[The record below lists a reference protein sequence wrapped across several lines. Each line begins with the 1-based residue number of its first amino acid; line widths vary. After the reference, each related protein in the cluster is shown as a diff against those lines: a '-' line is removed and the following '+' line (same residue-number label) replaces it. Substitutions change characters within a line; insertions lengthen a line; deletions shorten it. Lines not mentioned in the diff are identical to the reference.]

1 MAHGRLRFTF
11 TAVRYGDQVL
21 GGGEK
26 HARDVAERLA
36 ARGHDVRVLTTCA
49 ESYQTWANVYPE
61 GSSELRGVTVVR
73 HRSRIPRLF
82 PLDEVAR
89 YASTH
94 LRRSRTLARA
104 WLLAQ
109 GPIVPDLTAR
119 LAREAPDRD
128 LVVIFAI
135 LSRLS
140 LEGLRVAGHRAVVVP
155 FVHEEPPIYTRLAR
169 EALSLP
175 RALLVSTEEEWAR
188 ALRVGGP
195 GTATGAIVAVGQDP
209 APPRDPGFARP
220 TPGPYL
226 LVLGRLAK
234 SRPIL
239 AVWRE
244 IVRRSAELPPLET
257 ADGPVPWSE
266 VKLVTVG
273 ELSPHYERLPNVVPL
288 DFVDDATR
296 WQLLWHAAAVANPSL
311 YESLSLVLLEA
322 WLCRKPVVVNARCD
336 VTAGQSRR
344 SGGGV
349 AVDFD
354 DPVRAALELTRSLA
368 GASARDAMGELG
380 HAYVRERYSWDRVL
394 DAYEAAARA
403 IGGGGDL
410 RAALAPWA
418 PPGPAC

>member
-1 MAHGRLRFTF
+1 
-11 TAVRYGDQVL
+11 
-21 GGGEK
+21 
-26 HARDVAERLA
+26 
-36 ARGHDVRVLTTCA
+36 
-49 ESYQTWANVYPE
+49 
-61 GSSELRGVTVVR
+61 
-73 HRSRIPRLF
+73 
-82 PLDEVAR
+82 
-89 YASTH
+89 
-94 LRRSRTLARA
+94 
-104 WLLAQ
+104 
-109 GPIVPDLTAR
+109 
-119 LAREAPDRD
+119 
-128 LVVIFAI
+128 VVIFAI

-155 FVHEEPPIYTRLAR
+155 FVHEEPPIYTRVAR

-188 ALRVGGP
+188 ALRAGGT

-209 APPRDPGFARP
+209 APARDPGFARP

-257 ADGPVPWSE
+257 AEGPVPWSE

-273 ELSPHYERLPNVVPL
+273 ELSPHYERLPNVVAL

-311 YESLSLVLLEA
+311 FESLSLVLLEA
-322 WLCRKPVVVNARCD
+322 WLCGKPVVVNARCD

-354 DPVRAALELTRSLA
+354 DPVRGALELTRGLA
-368 GASARDAMGELG
+368 GTSARDAMGERG